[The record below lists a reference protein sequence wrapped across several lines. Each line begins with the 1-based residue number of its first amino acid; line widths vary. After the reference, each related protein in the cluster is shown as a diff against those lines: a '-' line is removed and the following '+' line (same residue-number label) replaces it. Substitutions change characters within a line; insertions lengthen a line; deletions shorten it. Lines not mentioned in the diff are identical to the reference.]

1 LVAYA
6 VFQKS
11 YSKPFSLK
19 NMGARLTSNKIIGV
33 KLTSN
38 KQKDRNS

>member
-11 YSKPFSLK
+11 YIKPFSLK
-19 NMGARLTSNKIIGV
+19 NMGARLTSNQFTKN
-33 KLTSN
+33 S
-38 KQKDRNS
+38 QKN